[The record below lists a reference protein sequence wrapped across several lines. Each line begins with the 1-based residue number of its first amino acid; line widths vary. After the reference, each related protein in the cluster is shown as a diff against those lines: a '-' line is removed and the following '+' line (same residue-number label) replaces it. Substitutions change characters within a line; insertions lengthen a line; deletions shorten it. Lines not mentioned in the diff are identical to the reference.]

1 MEEHYYKFRSLQ
13 NLKFFIDII
22 LNERLWAAKY
32 TDLNDPMEGAYMTD
46 IDHRYLIDLLK
57 SEKDKT
63 RICSLSK
70 CYNDNRMWAY
80 YGDSHYGCCIKVSPI
95 NSTEKPSKVKYTK
108 ELPQVTKLKNGRDL
122 LLHKSKQWSFEKE
135 VRLFSES
142 DYINVQIHQVILG
155 LKVSANDCF
164 FYNKLIHQINPK
176 IEVRQIRESEIV
188 DGFNPIQS

>member
-80 YGDSHYGCCIKVSPI
+80 YGDSHQGCCIEVSLK
-95 NSTEKPSKVKYTK
+95 NQREKPKDVNYIEK
-108 ELPQVTKLKNGRDL
+108 LPQVYQVKSGCEL
-122 LLHKSKQWSFEKE
+122 LLHKSSQWKYEQE
-135 VRLFSES
+135 VRVFRKAK
-142 DYINVQIHQVILG
+142 YVKIQIHRIIFG
-155 LKVSANDCF
+155 LKVSEADYLFHKRIINQLNPSIQVC
-164 FYNKLIHQINPK
+164 QIQEN
-176 IEVRQIRESEIV
+176 EIDDV
-188 DGFNPIQS
+188 FNN